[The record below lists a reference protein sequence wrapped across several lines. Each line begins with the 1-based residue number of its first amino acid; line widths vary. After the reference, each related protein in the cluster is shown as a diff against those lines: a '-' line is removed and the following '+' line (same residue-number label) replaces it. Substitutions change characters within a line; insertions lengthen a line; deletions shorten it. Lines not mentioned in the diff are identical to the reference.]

1 MQKTKLGL
9 SVGLLGAIFFF
20 VGFFG
25 GYLVTILMA
34 GYILLVEDNAWLK
47 RVTVKGVVLML
58 FFSVVAALVNFIPN
72 IMGFIDEIFRI
83 FNGSFYLSFVS
94 NIINVLLTILNLTEK
109 VLFLLLGFKA
119 LKQETVIIPALD
131 AFVSKYMD

>member
-1 MQKTKLGL
+1 MQKTRLGI

-20 VGFFG
+20 ACFFG
-25 GYLVTILMA
+25 GYTVTILLA

-58 FFSVVAALVNFIPN
+58 AFSVLAALVNFIPN
-72 IMGFIDEIFRI
+72 IMGFVDDVFRV
-83 FNGSFYLSFVS
+83 FNGNFYVPVIS
-94 NIINVLLTILNLTEK
+94 NIVNVIITILNLTEK

-119 LKQETVIIPALD
+119 LKQKTIVIPSLD
-131 AFVSKYMD
+131 SFISKYMD

>member
-1 MQKTKLGL
+1 MQKTKLGI

-20 VGFFG
+20 AGFFG

-58 FFSVVAALVNFIPN
+58 FFTVLAALINFIPN
-72 IMGFIDEIFRI
+72 IVDLIDSLLRI
-83 FNGSFYLSFVS
+83 FKNDFYIPVIS
-94 NIINVLLTILNLTEK
+94 NIINFILTVLNVTEK
-109 VLFLLLGFKA
+109 VLFLILGFKA
-119 LKQETVIIPALD
+119 LKQATIVIPPLD
-131 AFVSKYMD
+131 SFVGKYMD

>member
-1 MQKTKLGL
+1 MQKTKLGI

-20 VGFFG
+20 AGFFG

-58 FFSVVAALVNFIPN
+58 FFSVLAALINFIPN
-72 IMGFIDEIFRI
+72 IVDLIDSLLRI
-83 FNGSFYLSFVS
+83 FKNDFYIPVIS
-94 NIINVLLTILNLTEK
+94 NIINFILTVLNVAEK
-109 VLFLLLGFKA
+109 ILFLILGFKA
-119 LKQETVIIPALD
+119 LKQTTIVIPPLD
-131 AFVSKYMD
+131 SFVGKYMD

>member
-1 MQKTKLGL
+1 MQKTKLGI

-20 VGFFG
+20 AGFFG

-58 FFSVVAALVNFIPN
+58 FFSVLAALINFIPN
-72 IMGFIDEIFRI
+72 VVDLIDSLLRI
-83 FNGSFYLSFVS
+83 FKNDFYIPVIS
-94 NIINVLLTILNLTEK
+94 NIINFILTVLNVAEK
-109 VLFLLLGFKA
+109 VLFLILGFKA
-119 LKQETVIIPALD
+119 LKQTTIVIPPLD
-131 AFVSKYMD
+131 SFVGKYMD

>member
-1 MQKTKLGL
+1 MQKTKLGI

-20 VGFFG
+20 AGFFG

-58 FFSVVAALVNFIPN
+58 FFSVLAALINFIPN
-72 IMGFIDEIFRI
+72 IVDLIDSLLRI
-83 FNGSFYLSFVS
+83 FKNDFYIPVIS
-94 NIINVLLTILNLTEK
+94 NIINFILTVLNVAEK
-109 VLFLLLGFKA
+109 VLFLILGFKA
-119 LKQETVIIPALD
+119 LKQTTIVIPPLD
-131 AFVSKYMD
+131 SFVGKYMD